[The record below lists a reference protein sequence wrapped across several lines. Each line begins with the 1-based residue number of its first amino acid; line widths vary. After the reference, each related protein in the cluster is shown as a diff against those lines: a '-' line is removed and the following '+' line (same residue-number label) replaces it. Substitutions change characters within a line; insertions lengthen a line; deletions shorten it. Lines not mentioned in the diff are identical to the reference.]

1 MKNPFK
7 WWRERRKDKNDLK
20 RTQSMI
26 TMFSHVEKLK
36 KSGMI
41 SWDPRTRRV
50 FLAEPIAVTMLA
62 LGSAKW
68 RNFLA
73 NVNLY
78 QVYMLQQEAWEV
90 YFRQVEIEAVKA
102 ARKKYAILPKAEIA
116 RIKRAAR
123 EGVDLSDIE
132 PPKLSKFEFFILGDS
147 VQDAKKKV
155 VEWVGEF
162 NPDTNECVMAEWN
175 DVKLAVERMQSKE
188 TELRE
193 EQKKGG
199 KKGTK
204 KNANGTALVKRLND
218 GPESKS

>member
-7 WWRERRKDKNDLK
+7 WWRDRRKEKNDLK

-26 TMFSHVEKLK
+26 SMFSHVEKLK
-36 KSGMI
+36 KSGMV

-50 FLAEPIAVTMLA
+50 FLAEPVAVTMLA

-78 QVYMLQQEAWEV
+78 QVYMLQQEAWES
-90 YFRQVEIEAVKA
+90 FFHQVEVDALKA

-123 EGVDLSDIE
+123 ESVNISDIE
-132 PPKLSKFEFFILGDS
+132 PPKLTKFEFFILGDS

-162 NPDTNECVMAEWN
+162 NPETNECVMAEWD
-175 DVKLAVERMQSKE
+175 DVKIAVERMQAKE
-188 TELRE
+188 AELRE
-193 EQKKGG
+193 ELKSGKG
-199 KKGTK
+199 KKDAK
-204 KNANGTALVKRLND
+204 KSSSGEALVKRLND
-218 GPESKS
+218 VQK